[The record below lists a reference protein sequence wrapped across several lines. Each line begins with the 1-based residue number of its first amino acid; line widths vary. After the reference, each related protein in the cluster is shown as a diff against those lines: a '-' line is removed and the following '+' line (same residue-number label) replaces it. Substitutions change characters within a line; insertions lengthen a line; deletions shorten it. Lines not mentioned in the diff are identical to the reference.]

1 MYETSKP
8 RKQTEK
14 MSKQINRWR
23 VPRVY
28 KKKTLKCLE
37 SLMDHTQKNQ
47 LGPATSNADIF
58 LQE

>member
-1 MYETSKP
+1 MKSTKSL
-8 RKQTEK
+8 Q
-14 MSKQINRWR
+14 
-23 VPRVY
+23 
-28 KKKTLKCLE
+28 KKTLKCQE

>member
-28 KKKTLKCLE
+28 KKTLKCLE
-37 SLMDHTQKNQ
+37 FLMDHTKKKQ
-47 LGPATSNADIF
+47 LGPATYNADIF
-58 LQE
+58 LQQ